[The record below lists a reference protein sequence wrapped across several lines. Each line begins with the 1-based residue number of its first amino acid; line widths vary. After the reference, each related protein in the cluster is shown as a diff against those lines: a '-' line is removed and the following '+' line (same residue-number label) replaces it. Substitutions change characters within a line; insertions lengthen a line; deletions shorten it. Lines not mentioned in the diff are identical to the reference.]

1 MAVDVE
7 RVVSLAWWVHDFWI
21 LPLQIS
27 LALAIL
33 YKNVGLAVVIAA
45 LIATIA
51 TLLCNS
57 SLVVLEGRFQKQVME
72 AKDARMKTTSECL
85 RNMRIMKLHEVL
97 TFSHLGGF
105 LLHF

>member
-7 RVVSLAWWVHDFWI
+7 RVVSLAWWVHDLWI

-33 YKNVGLAVVIAA
+33 YKNVGLAAAVSA

-57 SLVVLEGRFQKQVME
+57 PLVALEGRFQKQVME

-85 RNMRIMKLHEVL
+85 RNMRILKLQVRVL
-97 TFSHLGGF
+97 T
-105 LLHF
+105 